1 MTEPIKNSGLNEI
14 LLADIWRAFAI
25 YDRSATNAQKRFIF
39 LRLLILRLS
48 VIVTLLAVLQS
59 EFNTYH
65 DSFDLTLAFRKYF
78 PYFPDIHQFISHFL
92 GILVI
97 LAPISV
103 SILFAG
109 TVKFGRGVNWIL
121 LRASAETIKQE
132 IYLYR
137 TQVGNY
143 TSNVHNLRF
152 IKALKS

>member
-25 YDRSATNAQKRFIF
+25 YDRSATNAQKRFMF

-48 VIVTLLAVLQS
+48 VVVTFVAVAYSQIKTQPKDLILSVDQS
-59 EFNTYH
+59 
-65 DSFDLTLAFRKYF
+65 L
-78 PYFPDIHQFISHFL
+78 PYFSIFHGWVNFALEFV
-92 GILVI
+92 VI
-97 LAPISV
+97 LAPILV
-103 SILFAG
+103 SILLAG